1 MKMNFSINR
10 PYKGFKPIINNFN
23 NLPNIPNSSF
33 KSLENSNQK
42 TISNSNIQQ
51 NRFSMLLPQSS
62 ECNSCGAAK

>member
-10 PYKGFKPIINNFN
+10 PHKGFKPIINN
-23 NLPNIPNSSF
+23 LANIPDRSF

-51 NRFSMLLPQSS
+51 NRFSMILPQSS
-62 ECNSCGAAK
+62 ECNSCGGAK